1 MSEFSVYLE
10 KSKIRPGMILAADLY
25 DRFGNILICS
35 GTVLDNFFIDKITG
49 NDVLDEI
56 AIVDRRSDISS
67 DRDFK
72 EKSVNSMKIDIIR
85 KKTSKSV
92 KKAIDNLKADNNQS
106 MTVLFEIVERIIE
119 EILESDNLVYEIE
132 RLQSVDS
139 YIYSHII
146 NTTVISILVGI
157 AKGLHKKELTSLAK
171 GAFFSDSGKLQID
184 PDIIRKPGRLT
195 EEEYEEV
202 KKYPLYGYD
211 FMSSFEEMDENALKG
226 IVEARERWDGT
237 GYPLGLKGD
246 EISLYGQIIGF
257 SSYFDALTSNRA
269 YKDAIDPYL
278 AMTMAVREAGQSFS
292 PEIVKKACVML
303 GYYDKGMLVKLK
315 GGEIAK
321 VISSNRY
328 KPVLA
333 IVYDPNVQSTTRSF
347 EIDMKKNPAVKID
360 EVLVFSDK
368 ETLSEKMDGLK

>member
-119 EILESDNLVYEIE
+119 EKVKIVLST
-132 RLQSVDS
+132 
-139 YIYSHII
+139 I
-146 NTTVISILVGI
+146 NTLKT
-157 AKGLHKKELTSLAK
+157 T
-171 GAFFSDSGKLQID
+171 
-184 PDIIRKPGRLT
+184 T
-195 EEEYEEV
+195 E
-202 KKYPLYGYD
+202 K
-211 FMSSFEEMDENALKG
+211 
-226 IVEARERWDGT
+226 
-237 GYPLGLKGD
+237 
-246 EISLYGQIIGF
+246 
-257 SSYFDALTSNRA
+257 
-269 YKDAIDPYL
+269 
-278 AMTMAVREAGQSFS
+278 
-292 PEIVKKACVML
+292 
-303 GYYDKGMLVKLK
+303 
-315 GGEIAK
+315 
-321 VISSNRY
+321 
-328 KPVLA
+328 
-333 IVYDPNVQSTTRSF
+333 
-347 EIDMKKNPAVKID
+347 EIDMY
-360 EVLVFSDK
+360 
-368 ETLSEKMDGLK
+368 KMSSYMIMAAYYKSIMEIFYREMDRASAALYVAQVDNFYRVGWQNFFRDLLYAYRP